1 MIFRFYSN
9 ACGVFIG
16 NKGTSILCD
25 PWIENGVFDGSW
37 YHFPKLK
44 TKKSLEINADAI
56 YLSHI
61 HPDHFDERFFNYDKN
76 IPIIL
81 LDHGPNFLIKK
92 LTSLGFKNLITC
104 KNYETIKFK
113 EFNLTLFAPFI
124 KNHFHSV
131 DVGNLIDSAILLE
144 SGGFSAINFN
154 DNTPTP
160 EACNS
165 IKEKFGIPTMALLG
179 YNSAG
184 PYPSCFDNL
193 NEEEKLKER
202 KRIID
207 RNYNYTASL
216 IKALGPVYVL
226 PFAGE
231 YILGGSNVNKNKY
244 LASTTWEECA
254 KAMESRD
261 IGDSKVILMRETDEF
276 HLSSSFTNRAY
287 VPINCSELNQYL
299 HEISSDQYPYQKLEF
314 PERSNLI
321 SDISQ
326 AAKLLIQRMKNY
338 NLKTSFSV
346 YLFFSNQY
354 LRILPDFSDVDSP
367 SNDERVLIAKID
379 ERLLR
384 LILDRKSHW
393 NNADIGCHIDY
404 FRHPNIYEPDLH
416 LALQFFHL

>member
-1 MIFRFYSN
+1 
-9 ACGVFIG
+9 
-16 NKGTSILCD
+16 
-25 PWIENGVFDGSW
+25 
-37 YHFPKLK
+37 
-44 TKKSLEINADAI
+44 
-56 YLSHI
+56 
-61 HPDHFDERFFNYDKN
+61 
-76 IPIIL
+76 
-81 LDHGPNFLIKK
+81 
-92 LTSLGFKNLITC
+92 
-104 KNYETIKFK
+104 
-113 EFNLTLFAPFI
+113 
-124 KNHFHSV
+124 
-131 DVGNLIDSAILLE
+131 
-144 SGGFSAINFN
+144 
-154 DNTPTP
+154 
-160 EACNS
+160 
-165 IKEKFGIPTMALLG
+165 MA
-179 YNSAG
+179 
-184 PYPSCFDNL
+184 
-193 NEEEKLKER
+193 
-202 KRIID
+202 
-207 RNYNYTASL
+207 
-216 IKALGPVYVL
+216 
-226 PFAGE
+226 
-231 YILGGSNVNKNKY
+231 
-244 LASTTWEECA
+244 
-254 KAMESRD
+254 SRD